1 MNVEEIMTKKLEQ
14 VDIMASIREAAE
26 LMKVHNLGCLAVAQ
40 NEEIVGTITDRDIVI
55 RILAVG
61 KDPQSAWVQ
70 EAMTSNP
77 IFCRT
82 EDTVETVAKRMEEE
96 KIRRLIVQN
105 EQGAAVGMVS
115 VGDLA
120 ARGHCVEL
128 SGEVMEEV
136 CCTA

>member
-1 MNVEEIMTKKLEQ
+1 MNVEEIMTKQLEQ
-14 VDIMASIREAAE
+14 VDIMATIQEAAR
-26 LMKVHNLGCLAVAQ
+26 LMKEHNLGCLAVAQ
-40 NEEIVGTITDRDIVI
+40 DGEIVGTITDRDIVI
-55 RILAVG
+55 RILAAD
-61 KDPQSAWVQ
+61 KDPQTSWVQ

-77 IFCRT
+77 IFCRP
-82 EDTVETVAKRMEEE
+82 EDTLETVAKRMEEE

-105 EQGAAVGMVS
+105 EYGTAVGMVS

-136 CCTA
+136 CCPA